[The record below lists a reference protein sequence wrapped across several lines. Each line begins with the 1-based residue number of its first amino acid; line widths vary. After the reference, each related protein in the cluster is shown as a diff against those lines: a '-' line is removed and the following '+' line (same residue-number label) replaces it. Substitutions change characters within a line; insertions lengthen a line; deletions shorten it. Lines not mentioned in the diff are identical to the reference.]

1 MKYSGFQTC
10 VDLEYFTPILFS
22 GSDTD
27 FSDNDIH
34 VDMMSPCSH
43 ASETSPGW
51 RWHSISKHH
60 VVSGVIQA
68 VSFIT
73 TSFHPDCK

>member
-10 VDLEYFTPILFS
+10 VDLEYFTPILFT

-34 VDMMSPCSH
+34 VDVLSPCSH
-43 ASETSPGW
+43 TSEMSPGW

-60 VVSGVIQA
+60 VGCERGKERSLQL
-68 VSFIT
+68 
-73 TSFHPDCK
+73 